1 MGLFENARR
10 PAKTTC
16 CTCPGIVS
24 SPPPSPPT
32 RAPKK
37 NHPQPTQNAPPIK
50 FPHYQCADPGTDPM
64 SSPHPVQRTPAV
76 DSHPEPQPTC
86 ALAPKNAHLKPS
98 RHRTGTTTVTYP
110 TPSTTATRAP
120 RNGPGLP
127 VIGPSPGAGHPSI
140 PPPFHW
146 LEEKC
151 PKTSSQEPWI
161 FFFKFFDD
169 ESTNRKRK

>member
-1 MGLFENARR
+1 MTRKRSTRRGSGAPPDKGPKEKPSTTHPKRPPHQISSLPVRR
-10 PAKTTC
+10 PRD
-16 CTCPGIVS
+16 GS
-24 SPPPSPPT
+24 HEQPPST
-32 RAPKK
+32 
-37 NHPQPTQNAPPIK
+37 N
-50 FPHYQCADPGTDPM
+50 
-64 SSPHPVQRTPAV
+64 PVQRTPAV

-98 RHRTGTTTVTYP
+98 RHRTGTTTVTHP

-127 VIGPSPGAGHPSI
+127 VTGPSPGAGHPSI

-161 FFFKFFDD
+161 FL
-169 ESTNRKRK
+169 EEVVVI